1 MRQEEKTTAIL
12 AGTGRGMG
20 KETAIVLARKGVNV
34 VVLF

>member
-12 AGTGRGMG
+12 TDTGRGME